1 MDSHLGT
8 ILANLRDKDISI
20 KRRALDILY
29 LMCGQKL
36 SKIVVKSML
45 EYTDEADITFKEEF
59 ILKLAILAEKFAED
73 L

>member
-1 MDSHLGT
+1 
-8 ILANLRDKDISI
+8 
-20 KRRALDILY
+20 
-29 LMCGQKL
+29 
-36 SKIVVKSML
+36 ML